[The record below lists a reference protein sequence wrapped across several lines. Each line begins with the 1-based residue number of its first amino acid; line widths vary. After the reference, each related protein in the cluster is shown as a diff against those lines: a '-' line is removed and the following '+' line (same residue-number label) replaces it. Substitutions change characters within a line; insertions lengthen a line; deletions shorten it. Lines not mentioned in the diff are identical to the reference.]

1 MTNYPPSVPFRLYG
15 GSFSKGMVDMVEPAT
30 PLDGLDSSQAEM
42 MEELVLCLDAE
53 DNVIDASSKLATHH
67 GEGILHRAFSVLIF
81 DSQGRLLVQQRS
93 SDKITFPAV
102 WANSCCSH
110 PLDIEG
116 ENDEPIEGVIEAAK
130 RKLQQELGIPRTIT
144 NDWVF
149 HHIGKFEYKCR
160 WDADWVENEIDHVLI
175 VEADCEVNFN
185 RNEIQAIEW
194 VDNSSLSQMME
205 RKGRW
210 KSQII
215 APWFESIY
223 QNFLFSGDFNIEEV
237 VSNPKSEIIR
247 CGTLS
252 VKHPEN
258 SASNVLAALGEHR
271 DIVEDIIQQNLSKI
285 QQDRLRGAMSHL
297 FTGGGKR
304 LRAIMPRLV
313 GDAVGYGHEGHYTL
327 GACIEI
333 IHNFTLVHDDI
344 MDQDPIRR
352 GLDAVHVA
360 YDDATAINAGDAML
374 ALGFEM
380 LADSSNIQD
389 GQLRDV
395 VSAIG
400 EMVRHVAEGQQE
412 DFEFEDRVSV
422 SEDEYISMIAG
433 KTSAMFETCAET
445 GAILAGADTNAV
457 ANMADWG
464 LNLGLCFQIM
474 DDYIDMTSDTET
486 LGKPAGSDIIQ
497 GKRTLIAI
505 HALES
510 GADLPTF
517 RKLFG
522 TESTGSD
529 ELPAAVKELRD
540 NGSIQ
545 YALDRAMEHHRIA
558 HRCLDK
564 LEQTPAVNLLRDM
577 TDFQLVRIN

>member
-1 MTNYPPSVPFRLYG
+1 MVVPS
-15 GSFSKGMVDMVEPAT
+15 T

-42 MEELVLCLDAE
+42 MEELVLCLDSD
-53 DNVIDASSKLATHH
+53 DNVIDSSSKFTTHH

-81 DSQGRLLVQQRS
+81 DSEGRLLVQQRS

-110 PLDIEG
+110 PLDIDG
-116 ENDEPIEGVIEAAK
+116 ENSDPIEGVTEAAR
-130 RKLQQELGIPRTIT
+130 RKLDQELGIPRTIT
-144 NDWVF
+144 DDWKF
-149 HHIGKFEYKCR
+149 HHIGRFEYKCR
-160 WDADWVENEIDHVLI
+160 WDSDWVEHEIDHVLI
-175 VEADCEVNFN
+175 VEADCEVDFN
-185 RNEIQAIEW
+185 RNEIQS
-194 VDNSSLSQMME
+194 VDWLDNDSLIRMME

-210 KSQII
+210 KSQLI
-215 APWFESIY
+215 APWFEAIFN
-223 QNFLFSGDFNIEEV
+223 NFLESGDFTIDAII
-237 VSNPKSEIIR
+237 SNKKSEIIR
-247 CGTLS
+247 CGELS
-252 VKHPEN
+252 VQHPEN
-258 SASNVLAALGEHR
+258 SASNVLAALGQHKEV
-271 DIVEDIIQQNLSKI
+271 VEGIIQENLSKI
-285 QQDRLRGAMSHL
+285 QQERLRGAMSHL

-313 GDAVGYGHEGHYTL
+313 GDAVGNGHQGHYTL

-333 IHNFTLVHDDI
+333 IHNFTLIHDDI

-360 YDDATAINAGDAML
+360 YDDPTAINAGDAML

-380 LADSSNIQD
+380 LADSSHIED
-389 GQLRDV
+389 SQLRHV

-400 EMVRHVAEGQQE
+400 QMVRHVAEGQQE
-412 DFEFEDRVSV
+412 DFEFEERDSV

-445 GAILAGADTNAV
+445 GAILAGADSETV
-457 ANMADWG
+457 ANMANWG

-486 LGKPAGSDIIQ
+486 LGKPAGSDIVQ

-510 GADLPTF
+510 GAELPTF
-517 RKLFG
+517 HKLFG
-522 TESTGSD
+522 TESTDTS
-529 ELPAAVKELRD
+529 ELDIAVQELND

-558 HRCLDK
+558 HGCLDK
-564 LEQTPAVNLLRDM
+564 LEQTPAVDLLRDM

>member
-1 MTNYPPSVPFRLYG
+1 MVVPS
-15 GSFSKGMVDMVEPAT
+15 T

-42 MEELVLCLDAE
+42 MEELVLCLDSD
-53 DNVIDASSKLATHH
+53 DNVIDSSSKFTTHH

-81 DSQGRLLVQQRS
+81 DSEGRLLVQQRS

-110 PLDIEG
+110 PLDIDG
-116 ENDEPIEGVIEAAK
+116 ENDDPIEGVKEAAR
-130 RKLQQELGIPRTIT
+130 RKLDQELGIPRTIT
-144 NDWVF
+144 DDWKF
-149 HHIGKFEYKCR
+149 HHIGRFEYKCR
-160 WDADWVENEIDHVLI
+160 WDSDWVEQEIDHVLI
-175 VEADCEVNFN
+175 VEADCEVDFN
-185 RNEIQAIEW
+185 RNEIQS
-194 VDNSSLSQMME
+194 VDWLDNDSLIRMME

-210 KSQII
+210 KSQLI
-215 APWFESIY
+215 APWFEAIFN
-223 QNFLFSGDFNIEEV
+223 NFLGSGDFTIDGII
-237 VSNPKSEIIR
+237 SNKKSEIIR
-247 CGTLS
+247 CGELS
-252 VKHPEN
+252 VQHPEN
-258 SASNVLAALGEHR
+258 SASNVLAALGQHKEV
-271 DIVEDIIQQNLSKI
+271 VEGIIQENLSKI
-285 QQDRLRGAMSHL
+285 QQERLRGAMSHL

-313 GDAVGYGHEGHYTL
+313 GDAVGNGHQGHYTL

-360 YDDATAINAGDAML
+360 YDDPTAINAGDAML

-380 LADSSNIQD
+380 LADSSHIED
-389 GQLRDV
+389 SQLRHV

-400 EMVRHVAEGQQE
+400 QMVRHVAEGQQE
-412 DFEFEDRVSV
+412 DFEFEERDSV

-445 GAILAGADTNAV
+445 GAILAGADSETV
-457 ANMADWG
+457 ANMANWG

-486 LGKPAGSDIIQ
+486 LGKPAGSDIVQ

-510 GADLPTF
+510 GAELPTF
-517 RKLFG
+517 HKLFG
-522 TESTGSD
+522 TESTDTS
-529 ELPAAVKELRD
+529 ELDIAVQELND

-558 HRCLDK
+558 HGCLDK
-564 LEQTPAVNLLRDM
+564 LEQTPAVDLLRDM

>member
-1 MTNYPPSVPFRLYG
+1 MVVPSTR
-15 GSFSKGMVDMVEPAT
+15 
-30 PLDGLDSSQAEM
+30 LDGLDSSQAEM
-42 MEELVLCLDAE
+42 MEELVLCLDSD
-53 DNVIDASSKLATHH
+53 DNVIDSSSKFTTHH

-81 DSQGRLLVQQRS
+81 DSEGRLLVQQRS

-110 PLDIEG
+110 PLDIVG
-116 ENDEPIEGVIEAAK
+116 ENDDPIEGVKEAAR
-130 RKLQQELGIPRTIT
+130 RKLDQELGIPRTIT
-144 NDWVF
+144 DDWKF
-149 HHIGKFEYKCR
+149 HHIGRFEYKCR
-160 WDADWVENEIDHVLI
+160 WDSDWVEHEIDHVLI
-175 VEADCEVNFN
+175 VEADCEVDFN
-185 RNEIQAIEW
+185 RNEIQS
-194 VDNSSLSQMME
+194 VDWLDNDSLIQMME

-210 KSQII
+210 KSQLI
-215 APWFESIY
+215 APWFEAIFN
-223 QNFLFSGDFNIEEV
+223 NFLGSGDFTIDGII
-237 VSNPKSEIIR
+237 SNKKSEIIR
-247 CGTLS
+247 CGELS
-252 VKHPEN
+252 VQHPEN
-258 SASNVLAALGEHR
+258 SASNVLAALGQHR
-271 DIVEDIIQQNLSKI
+271 DVVEEIIHENLSKI
-285 QQDRLRGAMSHL
+285 QQERLRGAMSHL

-313 GDAVGYGHEGHYTL
+313 GDAVGNGHQGHYTL

-360 YDDATAINAGDAML
+360 YDDPTAINAGDAML

-380 LADSSNIQD
+380 LADSSHIED
-389 GQLRDV
+389 SQLRHV

-400 EMVRHVAEGQQE
+400 QMVRHVAEGQQE
-412 DFEFEDRVSV
+412 DFEFEDRDSV
-422 SEDEYISMIAG
+422 SEEEYISMIAG

-445 GAILAGADTNAV
+445 GAILAGADSETV
-457 ANMADWG
+457 ANMANWG

-486 LGKPAGSDIIQ
+486 LGKPAGSDIVQ

-517 RKLFG
+517 HKLFG
-522 TESTGSD
+522 TESTDTS
-529 ELPAAVKELRD
+529 ELAVAVQELND

-558 HRCLDK
+558 HGCLDK
-564 LEQTPAVNLLRDM
+564 LEQTPAVDLLRDM

>member
-1 MTNYPPSVPFRLYG
+1 MVVPS
-15 GSFSKGMVDMVEPAT
+15 T

-42 MEELVLCLDAE
+42 MEELVLCLDSD
-53 DNVIDASSKLATHH
+53 DNVIDSSSKFTTHH

-81 DSQGRLLVQQRS
+81 DSEGRLLVQQRS

-110 PLDIEG
+110 PLDIDG
-116 ENDEPIEGVIEAAK
+116 ENSDPIEGVTEAAR
-130 RKLQQELGIPRTIT
+130 RKLDQELGIPRTIT
-144 NDWVF
+144 DDWKF
-149 HHIGKFEYKCR
+149 HHIGRFEYKCR
-160 WDADWVENEIDHVLI
+160 WDSDWVEHEIDHVLI
-175 VEADCEVNFN
+175 VEADCEVDFN
-185 RNEIQAIEW
+185 RNEIQS
-194 VDNSSLSQMME
+194 VDWLDNDSLIRMME

-210 KSQII
+210 KSQLI
-215 APWFESIY
+215 APWFEAIFN
-223 QNFLFSGDFNIEEV
+223 NFLRSGDFTIDGII
-237 VSNPKSEIIR
+237 SNNKSEIIR
-247 CGTLS
+247 CGELS
-252 VKHPEN
+252 VQHPEN
-258 SASNVLAALGEHR
+258 SASNVLAALGQHKEV
-271 DIVEDIIQQNLSKI
+271 VEGIIQENLSKI
-285 QQDRLRGAMSHL
+285 QQERLRGAMSHL

-313 GDAVGYGHEGHYTL
+313 GDAVGNGHQGHYTL

-360 YDDATAINAGDAML
+360 YDDPTAINAGDAML

-380 LADSSNIQD
+380 LADSSHIED
-389 GQLRDV
+389 SQLRHV

-400 EMVRHVAEGQQE
+400 QMVRHVAEGQQE
-412 DFEFEDRVSV
+412 DFEFEERDSV

-445 GAILAGADTNAV
+445 GAILAGADSETV
-457 ANMADWG
+457 ANMANWG

-486 LGKPAGSDIIQ
+486 LGKPAGSDIVQ

-510 GADLPTF
+510 GAELPTF
-517 RKLFG
+517 HKLFG
-522 TESTGSD
+522 TESTDTS
-529 ELPAAVKELRD
+529 ELDIAVQELND

-558 HRCLDK
+558 HGCLDK
-564 LEQTPAVNLLRDM
+564 LEQTPAVDLLRDM

>member
-1 MTNYPPSVPFRLYG
+1 MVVPS
-15 GSFSKGMVDMVEPAT
+15 T

-42 MEELVLCLDAE
+42 MEELVLCLDSD
-53 DNVIDASSKLATHH
+53 DNVIDSSSKFTTHH

-81 DSQGRLLVQQRS
+81 DSEGRLLVQQRS

-110 PLDIEG
+110 PLDIDG
-116 ENDEPIEGVIEAAK
+116 ENSDPIEGVKEAAR
-130 RKLQQELGIPRTIT
+130 RKLDQELGIPRTIT
-144 NDWVF
+144 DDWKF
-149 HHIGKFEYKCR
+149 HHIGRFEYKCR
-160 WDADWVENEIDHVLI
+160 WDSDWVEHEIDHVLI
-175 VEADCEVNFN
+175 VEADCEVDFN
-185 RNEIQAIEW
+185 RNEIQS
-194 VDNSSLSQMME
+194 VDWLDNDSLIRMME

-210 KSQII
+210 KSQLI
-215 APWFESIY
+215 APWFEAIFN
-223 QNFLFSGDFNIEEV
+223 NFLGSGDFTIDGII
-237 VSNPKSEIIR
+237 SNKKSEIIR
-247 CGTLS
+247 CGELS
-252 VKHPEN
+252 VQHPEN
-258 SASNVLAALGEHR
+258 SASNVLAALGQHKEV
-271 DIVEDIIQQNLSKI
+271 VEGIIQENLSKI
-285 QQDRLRGAMSHL
+285 QQERLRGAMSHL

-313 GDAVGYGHEGHYTL
+313 GDAVGNGHQGHYTL

-360 YDDATAINAGDAML
+360 YDDPTAINAGDAML

-380 LADSSNIQD
+380 LADSSHIED
-389 GQLRDV
+389 SQLRHV

-400 EMVRHVAEGQQE
+400 QMVRHVAEGQQE
-412 DFEFEDRVSV
+412 DFEFEERDSV

-445 GAILAGADTNAV
+445 GAILAGADSETV
-457 ANMADWG
+457 ANMANWG

-486 LGKPAGSDIIQ
+486 LGKPAGSDIVQ

-510 GADLPTF
+510 GAELPTF
-517 RKLFG
+517 HKLFG
-522 TESTGSD
+522 TESTDTS
-529 ELPAAVKELRD
+529 ELDIAVQELND

-558 HRCLDK
+558 HGCLDK
-564 LEQTPAVNLLRDM
+564 LEQTPAVDLLRDM

>member
-1 MTNYPPSVPFRLYG
+1 MVVPS
-15 GSFSKGMVDMVEPAT
+15 T

-42 MEELVLCLDAE
+42 MEELVLCLDSN
-53 DNVIDASSKLATHH
+53 DNVIDSSSKFTTHH

-81 DSQGRLLVQQRS
+81 DSEGRLLVQQRS

-110 PLDIEG
+110 PLDIDG
-116 ENDEPIEGVIEAAK
+116 ENSDPIEGVKEAAR
-130 RKLQQELGIPRTIT
+130 RKLDQELGIPRTIT
-144 NDWVF
+144 DDWKF
-149 HHIGKFEYKCR
+149 HHIGRFEYKCR
-160 WDADWVENEIDHVLI
+160 WDSDWVEHEIDHVLI
-175 VEADCEVNFN
+175 VEADCEVDFN
-185 RNEIQAIEW
+185 RNEIQS
-194 VDNSSLSQMME
+194 VDWLDNDSLIRMME

-210 KSQII
+210 KSQLI
-215 APWFESIY
+215 APWFEAIFN
-223 QNFLFSGDFNIEEV
+223 NFLESGDFTIDAII
-237 VSNPKSEIIR
+237 SNKKSEIIR
-247 CGTLS
+247 CGELS
-252 VKHPEN
+252 VQHPEN
-258 SASNVLAALGEHR
+258 SASNVLAALGQHKEV
-271 DIVEDIIQQNLSKI
+271 VEGIIQENLSKI
-285 QQDRLRGAMSHL
+285 QQERLRGAMSHL

-313 GDAVGYGHEGHYTL
+313 GDAVGNGHQGHYTL

-360 YDDATAINAGDAML
+360 YDDPTAINAGDAML

-380 LADSSNIQD
+380 LADSSHIED
-389 GQLRDV
+389 SQLRHV

-400 EMVRHVAEGQQE
+400 QMVRHVAEGQQE
-412 DFEFEDRVSV
+412 DFEFEERDSV

-445 GAILAGADTNAV
+445 GAILAGADSETV
-457 ANMADWG
+457 ANMANWG

-486 LGKPAGSDIIQ
+486 LGKPAGSDIVQ

-510 GADLPTF
+510 GAELPTF
-517 RKLFG
+517 HKLFG
-522 TESTGSD
+522 TESTDTS
-529 ELPAAVKELRD
+529 ELDIAVQELND

-558 HRCLDK
+558 HGCLDK
-564 LEQTPAVNLLRDM
+564 LEQTPAVDLLRDM

>member
-1 MTNYPPSVPFRLYG
+1 MVVPS
-15 GSFSKGMVDMVEPAT
+15 T

-42 MEELVLCLDAE
+42 MEELVLCLDSD
-53 DNVIDASSKLATHH
+53 DNVIDSSSKFTTHH

-81 DSQGRLLVQQRS
+81 DSEGRLLVQQRS

-110 PLDIEG
+110 PLDIDG
-116 ENDEPIEGVIEAAK
+116 ENDDPIEGVKEAAR
-130 RKLQQELGIPRTIT
+130 RKLDQELGIPRTIT
-144 NDWVF
+144 DDWKF
-149 HHIGKFEYKCR
+149 HHIGRFEYKCR
-160 WDADWVENEIDHVLI
+160 WDSDWVEHEIDHVLI
-175 VEADCEVNFN
+175 VEADCEVDFN
-185 RNEIQAIEW
+185 RNEIQS
-194 VDNSSLSQMME
+194 VDWLDNDSLIRMME

-210 KSQII
+210 KSQLI
-215 APWFESIY
+215 APWFEAIFN
-223 QNFLFSGDFNIEEV
+223 NFLGSGDFTIDGII
-237 VSNPKSEIIR
+237 SNKKSEIIR
-247 CGTLS
+247 CGELS
-252 VKHPEN
+252 VQHPEN
-258 SASNVLAALGEHR
+258 SASNVLAALGQHKEV
-271 DIVEDIIQQNLSKI
+271 VEGIIQENLSKI
-285 QQDRLRGAMSHL
+285 QQERLRGAMSHL

-313 GDAVGYGHEGHYTL
+313 GDAVGNGHQGHYTL

-360 YDDATAINAGDAML
+360 YDDPTAINAGDAML

-380 LADSSNIQD
+380 LADSSHIED
-389 GQLRDV
+389 SQLRHV

-400 EMVRHVAEGQQE
+400 QMVRHVAEGQQE
-412 DFEFEDRVSV
+412 DFEFEDRDSV

-445 GAILAGADTNAV
+445 GAILAGADIETV
-457 ANMADWG
+457 ANMANWG

-486 LGKPAGSDIIQ
+486 LGKPAGSDIVQ

-510 GADLPTF
+510 GVDLPTF
-517 RKLFG
+517 HKLFG
-522 TESTGSD
+522 TESTDTS
-529 ELPAAVKELRD
+529 ELAVAVQELND

-558 HRCLDK
+558 HGCLDK
-564 LEQTPAVNLLRDM
+564 LEQTPAVDLLRDM

>member
-1 MTNYPPSVPFRLYG
+1 
-15 GSFSKGMVDMVEPAT
+15 MVDTST
-30 PLDGLDSSQAEM
+30 PLDGLDASQAEM
-42 MEELVLCLDAE
+42 MEELVLCLDTD
-53 DNVIDASSKLATHH
+53 DNVIESSSKLTTHY
-67 GEGILHRAFSVLIF
+67 GEGSLHRAFSVLIF
-81 DSQGRLLVQQRS
+81 DSEGNLLVQQRS

-110 PLDIEG
+110 PLDIVG
-116 ENDEPIEGVIEAAK
+116 ENGDPIEGVIEAAR
-130 RKLQQELGIPRTIT
+130 RKLDQELGIEREVT
-144 NDWVF
+144 NNWEF
-149 HHIGKFEYKCR
+149 NHIGRFEYKSR
-160 WDADWVENEIDHVLI
+160 WDAEWIEHEIDHVLI
-175 VEADCEVNFN
+175 VQADCEVNFN
-185 RNEIQAIEW
+185 RNEIQA
-194 VDNSSLSQMME
+194 VDWLSKESLTQMME

-210 KSQII
+210 KSQLI
-215 APWFESIY
+215 APWFEAIY
-223 QNFLFSGDFNIEEV
+223 HNFLNSGNFSIDGII
-237 VSNPKSEIIR
+237 SNKSPEIIR
-247 CGTLS
+247 CGDLP

-271 DIVEDIIQQNLSKI
+271 EIVEKIINENLSKI

-297 FTGGGKR
+297 FIGGGKR

-313 GDAVGYGHEGHYTL
+313 GEAVGNGHQGHYTL

-360 YDDATAINAGDAML
+360 YDDPTAINAGDAML

-380 LADSSNIQD
+380 LADSKHIDDS
-389 GQLRDV
+389 QLRHV

-400 EMVRHVAEGQQE
+400 QMVRNVAEGQQE
-412 DFEFEDRVSV
+412 DFEFEDRESV
-422 SEDEYISMIAG
+422 SEAEYISMIAG

-445 GAILAGADTNAV
+445 GAILAGADSETVN
-457 ANMADWG
+457 NMANWG

-486 LGKPAGSDIIQ
+486 LGKPAGSDIVQ

-517 RKLFG
+517 KKLFG
-522 TESTGSD
+522 TESTDNS
-529 ELPAAVKELRD
+529 ELSTAVQELRN

-558 HRCLDK
+558 HDCLDK
-564 LEQTPAVNLLRDM
+564 LEQTNAVNLLRDM

>member
-1 MTNYPPSVPFRLYG
+1 MVVPS
-15 GSFSKGMVDMVEPAT
+15 T

-42 MEELVLCLDAE
+42 MEELVLCLDSD
-53 DNVIDASSKLATHH
+53 DNVIDSSSKFTTHH

-81 DSQGRLLVQQRS
+81 DSEGRLLVQQRS

-110 PLDIEG
+110 PLDIDG
-116 ENDEPIEGVIEAAK
+116 ENDDPIEGVKEAAR
-130 RKLQQELGIPRTIT
+130 RKLDQELGIPRTIT
-144 NDWVF
+144 NDWKF
-149 HHIGKFEYKCR
+149 HHIGRFEYKCR
-160 WDADWVENEIDHVLI
+160 WDSEWVEHEIDHVLI
-175 VEADCEVNFN
+175 VEADCEVDFN
-185 RNEIQAIEW
+185 RNEIQS
-194 VDNSSLSQMME
+194 VDWLDNDSLIRMME

-210 KSQII
+210 KSQLI
-215 APWFESIY
+215 APWFEAIFN
-223 QNFLFSGDFNIEEV
+223 NFLGSGDFTIDGII
-237 VSNPKSEIIR
+237 SNKKSEIIR
-247 CGTLS
+247 CGELS
-252 VKHPEN
+252 VQHPEN
-258 SASNVLAALGEHR
+258 SASNVLAALGQHKEV
-271 DIVEDIIQQNLSKI
+271 VEGIIQENLSKI
-285 QQDRLRGAMSHL
+285 QQERLRGAMSHL

-313 GDAVGYGHEGHYTL
+313 GDAVGNGHQGHYTL

-360 YDDATAINAGDAML
+360 YDDPTAINAGDAML

-380 LADSSNIQD
+380 LADSSHIED
-389 GQLRDV
+389 SQLRHV

-400 EMVRHVAEGQQE
+400 QMVRHVAEGQQE
-412 DFEFEDRVSV
+412 DFEFEDRDSV

-445 GAILAGADTNAV
+445 GAILAGADIETV
-457 ANMADWG
+457 ANMANWG

-486 LGKPAGSDIIQ
+486 LGKPAGSDIVQ

-517 RKLFG
+517 HKLFG
-522 TESTGSD
+522 TETTDTS
-529 ELPAAVKELRD
+529 ELAVAVQELND

-558 HRCLDK
+558 HGCLDK
-564 LEQTPAVNLLRDM
+564 LEQTPAVDLLRDM

>member
-1 MTNYPPSVPFRLYG
+1 MVVPS
-15 GSFSKGMVDMVEPAT
+15 T

-42 MEELVLCLDAE
+42 MEELVLCLDSD
-53 DNVIDASSKLATHH
+53 DNVIDSSSKFTTHH

-81 DSQGRLLVQQRS
+81 DIEGRLLVQQRS

-110 PLDIEG
+110 PLDIDG
-116 ENDEPIEGVIEAAK
+116 ENSDPIEGVTEAAR
-130 RKLQQELGIPRTIT
+130 RKLDQELGIPKTIT
-144 NDWVF
+144 DDWKF
-149 HHIGKFEYKCR
+149 HHIGRFEYKCR
-160 WDADWVENEIDHVLI
+160 WDSDWVEHEIDHVLI
-175 VEADCEVNFN
+175 VEADCEVDFN
-185 RNEIQAIEW
+185 RNEIQSIDW
-194 VDNSSLSQMME
+194 LDNDSLIRMME

-210 KSQII
+210 KSQLI
-215 APWFESIY
+215 APWFEAIFN
-223 QNFLFSGDFNIEEV
+223 NFLGSGDFTIDGII
-237 VSNPKSEIIR
+237 SNKKSEIIR
-247 CGTLS
+247 CGELS
-252 VKHPEN
+252 VQHPEN
-258 SASNVLAALGEHR
+258 SASNVLAALGQHR
-271 DIVEDIIQQNLSKI
+271 DVVEEIIHENLSKI
-285 QQDRLRGAMSHL
+285 QQERLRGAMSHL

-313 GDAVGYGHEGHYTL
+313 GDAVGNGHQGHYTL

-360 YDDATAINAGDAML
+360 YDDPTAINAGDAML

-380 LADSSNIQD
+380 LADSSHIED
-389 GQLRDV
+389 SQLRHV

-400 EMVRHVAEGQQE
+400 QMVRHVAEGQQE
-412 DFEFEDRVSV
+412 DFEFEERDSV

-445 GAILAGADTNAV
+445 GAILAGADSETV
-457 ANMADWG
+457 ANMANWG

-486 LGKPAGSDIIQ
+486 LGKPAGSDIVQ

-510 GADLPTF
+510 GAELPTF
-517 RKLFG
+517 HKLFG
-522 TESTGSD
+522 TESTDTS
-529 ELPAAVKELRD
+529 ELDIAVQELND

-558 HRCLDK
+558 HGCLDK
-564 LEQTPAVNLLRDM
+564 LEQTPAVDLLRDM

>member
-1 MTNYPPSVPFRLYG
+1 MVVPS
-15 GSFSKGMVDMVEPAT
+15 T

-42 MEELVLCLDAE
+42 MEELVLCLDSD
-53 DNVIDASSKLATHH
+53 DNVIDSSSKFTTHH

-81 DSQGRLLVQQRS
+81 DSEGRLLVQQRS

-110 PLDIEG
+110 PLDIDG
-116 ENDEPIEGVIEAAK
+116 ENTDPIEGVKEAAR
-130 RKLQQELGIPRTIT
+130 RKLDQELGIPRTIT
-144 NDWVF
+144 DDWKF
-149 HHIGKFEYKCR
+149 HHIGRFEYKCR
-160 WDADWVENEIDHVLI
+160 WDSDWVEQEIDHVLI
-175 VEADCEVNFN
+175 VEADCEVDFN
-185 RNEIQAIEW
+185 RNEIQS
-194 VDNSSLSQMME
+194 VDWLDNDSLIRMME

-210 KSQII
+210 KSQLI
-215 APWFESIY
+215 APWFEAIFN
-223 QNFLFSGDFNIEEV
+223 NFLGSGDFTIDGII
-237 VSNPKSEIIR
+237 SNKKSEIIR
-247 CGTLS
+247 CGELS
-252 VKHPEN
+252 VQHPEN
-258 SASNVLAALGEHR
+258 SASNVLAALGQHR
-271 DIVEDIIQQNLSKI
+271 DVVEEIIHENLSKI
-285 QQDRLRGAMSHL
+285 HQERLRGAMSHL

-313 GDAVGYGHEGHYTL
+313 GDAVGNGHQGHYTL

-360 YDDATAINAGDAML
+360 YDDPTAINAGDAML

-380 LADSSNIQD
+380 LADSSHIED
-389 GQLRDV
+389 SQLRHV

-400 EMVRHVAEGQQE
+400 QMVRHVAEGQQE
-412 DFEFEDRVSV
+412 DFEFEERDSV

-445 GAILAGADTNAV
+445 GAILAGADSETV
-457 ANMADWG
+457 TNMANWG

-486 LGKPAGSDIIQ
+486 LGKPAGSDIVQ

-517 RKLFG
+517 HKLFG
-522 TESTGSD
+522 TESTDTS
-529 ELPAAVKELRD
+529 ELAVAVQELND

-558 HRCLDK
+558 HGCLDK
-564 LEQTPAVNLLRDM
+564 LEQTPAVDLLRDM

>member
-1 MTNYPPSVPFRLYG
+1 MVVPS
-15 GSFSKGMVDMVEPAT
+15 T

-42 MEELVLCLDAE
+42 MEELVLCLDSD
-53 DNVIDASSKLATHH
+53 DNVIDSSSKFTTHH

-81 DSQGRLLVQQRS
+81 DSEGRLLVQQRS

-110 PLDIEG
+110 PLDIDG
-116 ENDEPIEGVIEAAK
+116 ENDDPTEGVKEAAR
-130 RKLQQELGIPRTIT
+130 RKLDQELGIPRTIT
-144 NDWVF
+144 NDWKF
-149 HHIGKFEYKCR
+149 NHIGRFEYKCR
-160 WDADWVENEIDHVLI
+160 WDSDWVEHEIDHVLI
-175 VEADCEVNFN
+175 VEADCEVDLN
-185 RNEIQAIEW
+185 RNEIQS
-194 VDNSSLSQMME
+194 VDWLDNDSLIQMME

-210 KSQII
+210 KSQLI
-215 APWFESIY
+215 APWFEAIFN
-223 QNFLFSGDFNIEEV
+223 NFLRSGDFNIDGII
-237 VSNPKSEIIR
+237 SNNKSEIIR
-247 CGTLS
+247 CGELS
-252 VKHPEN
+252 VQHPEN
-258 SASNVLAALGEHR
+258 SASNVLAALGQHR
-271 DIVEDIIQQNLSKI
+271 DVVEEIIHENLSKI
-285 QQDRLRGAMSHL
+285 QQERLRGAMSHL

-313 GDAVGYGHEGHYTL
+313 GDAVGNGHQGHYTL

-360 YDDATAINAGDAML
+360 YDDPTAINAGDAML

-380 LADSSNIQD
+380 LADSTNIQD
-389 GQLRDV
+389 SQLRHV

-400 EMVRHVAEGQQE
+400 QMVRNVAEGQQE
-412 DFEFEDRVSV
+412 DFEFEDRDSV
-422 SEDEYISMIAG
+422 SEEEYISMIAG

-445 GAILAGADTNAV
+445 GAILAGADSETV
-457 ANMADWG
+457 ANMANWG

-486 LGKPAGSDIIQ
+486 LGKPAGSDIVQ

-517 RKLFG
+517 HKLFG
-522 TESTGSD
+522 TESTDTS
-529 ELPAAVKELRD
+529 ELAVAVQELND

-545 YALDRAMEHHRIA
+545 YALDRAMEHHRMA
-558 HRCLDK
+558 HGCLDK
-564 LEQTPAVNLLRDM
+564 LDQTPAVDLLRDM

>member
-1 MTNYPPSVPFRLYG
+1 
-15 GSFSKGMVDMVEPAT
+15 MVDTST
-30 PLDGLDSSQAEM
+30 PLDGLDASQAEM
-42 MEELVLCLDAE
+42 MEELVLCLDTD
-53 DNVIDASSKLATHH
+53 DNVIESSSKLTTHY
-67 GEGILHRAFSVLIF
+67 GEGSLHRAFSVLIF
-81 DSQGRLLVQQRS
+81 DNEGKLLVQQRS

-110 PLDIEG
+110 PLDIVG
-116 ENDEPIEGVIEAAK
+116 ENGDPIEGVIEAAR
-130 RKLQQELGIPRTIT
+130 RKLDQELGIEREVT
-144 NDWVF
+144 NNWEF
-149 HHIGKFEYKCR
+149 NHIGRFEYKSR
-160 WDADWVENEIDHVLI
+160 WDAEWIEHEIDHVLI
-175 VEADCEVNFN
+175 VQADCEVNFN
-185 RNEIQAIEW
+185 RNEIQA
-194 VDNSSLSQMME
+194 VDWLSKESLTQMME

-210 KSQII
+210 KSQLI
-215 APWFESIY
+215 APWFEAIY
-223 QNFLFSGDFNIEEV
+223 HNFLNSGNFSIDGII
-237 VSNPKSEIIR
+237 SNQSPEIIR
-247 CGTLS
+247 CGDLP

-271 DIVEDIIQQNLSKI
+271 EIVEKIINENLSKI

-313 GDAVGYGHEGHYTL
+313 GEAVGNGHQGHYTL

-360 YDDATAINAGDAML
+360 YDDPTAINAGDAML

-380 LADSSNIQD
+380 LADSEHIDDS
-389 GQLRDV
+389 QLRHV

-400 EMVRHVAEGQQE
+400 QMVRNVAEGQQE
-412 DFEFEDRVSV
+412 DFEFEDRESV
-422 SEDEYISMIAG
+422 SEAEYISMIAG

-445 GAILAGADTNAV
+445 GAILAGGDRETVN
-457 ANMADWG
+457 NMANWG

-486 LGKPAGSDIIQ
+486 LGKPAGSDIVQ

-510 GADLPTF
+510 CADLPTF
-517 RKLFG
+517 KKLFG
-522 TESTGSD
+522 TESNDNS
-529 ELPAAVKELRD
+529 ELSTAVQELRN

-558 HRCLDK
+558 HDCLDK
-564 LEQTPAVNLLRDM
+564 LEQTDAVNLLRDM

>member
-1 MTNYPPSVPFRLYG
+1 MVVPS
-15 GSFSKGMVDMVEPAT
+15 T

-42 MEELVLCLDAE
+42 MEELVLCLDSD
-53 DNVIDASSKLATHH
+53 DNVIDSSSKFTTHH

-81 DSQGRLLVQQRS
+81 DSEGRLLVQQRS

-110 PLDIEG
+110 PLDIVG
-116 ENDEPIEGVIEAAK
+116 ENDDPIEGVKEAAR
-130 RKLQQELGIPRTIT
+130 RKLDQELGIPRTIT
-144 NDWVF
+144 DDWKF
-149 HHIGKFEYKCR
+149 HHIGRFEYKCR
-160 WDADWVENEIDHVLI
+160 WDSDWVEHEIDHVLI
-175 VEADCEVNFN
+175 VEADCEVDFN
-185 RNEIQAIEW
+185 RNEIQS
-194 VDNSSLSQMME
+194 VDWLDNDSLIQMME

-210 KSQII
+210 KSQLI
-215 APWFESIY
+215 APWFEAIFN
-223 QNFLFSGDFNIEEV
+223 NFLGSGDFTIDGII
-237 VSNPKSEIIR
+237 SNKKSEIIR
-247 CGTLS
+247 CGELS
-252 VKHPEN
+252 VQHPEN
-258 SASNVLAALGEHR
+258 SASNVLAALGQHKEV
-271 DIVEDIIQQNLSKI
+271 VEGIIQENLSKI
-285 QQDRLRGAMSHL
+285 QQERLRGAMSHL

-313 GDAVGYGHEGHYTL
+313 GDAVGNGHQGHYTL

-360 YDDATAINAGDAML
+360 YDDPTAINAGDAML

-380 LADSSNIQD
+380 LADSSHIED
-389 GQLRDV
+389 SQLRHV

-400 EMVRHVAEGQQE
+400 QMVRHVAEGQQE
-412 DFEFEDRVSV
+412 DFEFEDRDSV

-445 GAILAGADTNAV
+445 GAILAGADSETV
-457 ANMADWG
+457 ANMANWG

-486 LGKPAGSDIIQ
+486 LGKPAGSDIVQ

-517 RKLFG
+517 HKLFG
-522 TESTGSD
+522 TESTDTS
-529 ELPAAVKELRD
+529 ELDIAVQELND

-558 HRCLDK
+558 HGCLDK
-564 LEQTPAVNLLRDM
+564 LEQTPAVDLLRDM

>member
-1 MTNYPPSVPFRLYG
+1 
-15 GSFSKGMVDMVEPAT
+15 MVDTST
-30 PLDGLDSSQAEM
+30 PLDGLDASQAEM
-42 MEELVLCLDAE
+42 MEELVLCLDTD
-53 DNVIDASSKLATHH
+53 DNVIESSSKLTTHY
-67 GEGILHRAFSVLIF
+67 GEGSLHRAFSVLIF
-81 DSQGRLLVQQRS
+81 DSEGKLLVQQRS

-110 PLDIEG
+110 PLDIVG
-116 ENDEPIEGVIEAAK
+116 ENGDPIEGVIEAAR
-130 RKLQQELGIPRTIT
+130 RKLDQELGIEREVT
-144 NDWVF
+144 NNWEF
-149 HHIGKFEYKCR
+149 NHIGRFEYKSR
-160 WDADWVENEIDHVLI
+160 WDAEWIEHEIDHVLI
-175 VEADCEVNFN
+175 VQADCEVNFN
-185 RNEIQAIEW
+185 RNEIQA
-194 VDNSSLSQMME
+194 VDWLSKESLTQMME

-210 KSQII
+210 KSQLI
-215 APWFESIY
+215 APWFEAIY
-223 QNFLFSGDFNIEEV
+223 HNFLNSGNFSIDGIM
-237 VSNPKSEIIR
+237 SNKSPEIIR
-247 CGTLS
+247 CGDLP

-271 DIVEDIIQQNLSKI
+271 EIVEKIINENLSKI

-313 GDAVGYGHEGHYTL
+313 GEAVGNGHQGHYTL

-360 YDDATAINAGDAML
+360 YDDPTAINAGDAML

-380 LADSSNIQD
+380 LADSEHIDDS
-389 GQLRDV
+389 QLRHV

-400 EMVRHVAEGQQE
+400 QMVRNVAEGQQE
-412 DFEFEDRVSV
+412 DFEFEDRESV
-422 SEDEYISMIAG
+422 SEAEYISMIAG

-445 GAILAGADTNAV
+445 GAILAGADTETVN
-457 ANMADWG
+457 NMANWG

-486 LGKPAGSDIIQ
+486 LGKPAGSDIVQ

-517 RKLFG
+517 KKLFG
-522 TESTGSD
+522 TESTDNS
-529 ELPAAVKELRD
+529 ELSTAVQELRN

-558 HRCLDK
+558 HDCLDQ
-564 LEQTPAVNLLRDM
+564 LEQTNAVNLLRDM

>member
-1 MTNYPPSVPFRLYG
+1 MVVPS
-15 GSFSKGMVDMVEPAT
+15 T

-42 MEELVLCLDAE
+42 MEELVLCLDSD
-53 DNVIDASSKLATHH
+53 DNVIDSSSKFTTHH

-81 DSQGRLLVQQRS
+81 DSEGRLLVQQRS

-110 PLDIEG
+110 PLDIDG
-116 ENDEPIEGVIEAAK
+116 ENSDPIEGVKEAAR
-130 RKLQQELGIPRTIT
+130 RKLDQELGIPRTIT
-144 NDWVF
+144 DDWKF
-149 HHIGKFEYKCR
+149 HHIGRFEYKCR
-160 WDADWVENEIDHVLI
+160 WDSDWVEHEIDHVLI
-175 VEADCEVNFN
+175 VEADCEVDFN
-185 RNEIQAIEW
+185 RNEIQS
-194 VDNSSLSQMME
+194 VDWLDNDSLIRMME

-210 KSQII
+210 KSQLI
-215 APWFESIY
+215 APWFEAIFN
-223 QNFLFSGDFNIEEV
+223 NFLGSGDFTIDGII
-237 VSNPKSEIIR
+237 SNKKSEIFR
-247 CGTLS
+247 CGELS
-252 VKHPEN
+252 VQHPEN
-258 SASNVLAALGEHR
+258 SASNVLAALGQHKEV
-271 DIVEDIIQQNLSKI
+271 VEGIIQENLSKI
-285 QQDRLRGAMSHL
+285 QQERLRGAMSHL

-313 GDAVGYGHEGHYTL
+313 GDAVGNGHQGHYTL

-360 YDDATAINAGDAML
+360 YDDPTAINAGDAML

-380 LADSSNIQD
+380 LADSSHIED
-389 GQLRDV
+389 SQLRHV

-400 EMVRHVAEGQQE
+400 QMVRHVAEGQQE
-412 DFEFEDRVSV
+412 DFEFEERDSV

-445 GAILAGADTNAV
+445 GAILAGADSETV
-457 ANMADWG
+457 ANMANWG

-486 LGKPAGSDIIQ
+486 LGKPAGSDIVQ

-510 GADLPTF
+510 GAELPTF
-517 RKLFG
+517 HKLFG
-522 TESTGSD
+522 TESTDTS
-529 ELPAAVKELRD
+529 ELDIAVQELND

-558 HRCLDK
+558 HGCLDK
-564 LEQTPAVNLLRDM
+564 LEQTPAVDLLRDM

>member
-1 MTNYPPSVPFRLYG
+1 MVVPS
-15 GSFSKGMVDMVEPAT
+15 T

-42 MEELVLCLDAE
+42 MEELVLCLDSD
-53 DNVIDASSKLATHH
+53 DNVIDSSSKFTTHH

-81 DSQGRLLVQQRS
+81 DSEGRLLVQQRS

-110 PLDIEG
+110 PLDIDG
-116 ENDEPIEGVIEAAK
+116 ENDNPIEGVKEAAK
-130 RKLQQELGIPRTIT
+130 RKLDQELGIPRTIT
-144 NDWVF
+144 NDWKF
-149 HHIGKFEYKCR
+149 NHIGRFEYKCR
-160 WDADWVENEIDHVLI
+160 WDSDWVEHEIDHVLI
-175 VEADCEVNFN
+175 VEADCEVDFN
-185 RNEIQAIEW
+185 RNEIQS
-194 VDNSSLSQMME
+194 VDWLDNDSLIRMME

-210 KSQII
+210 KSQLI
-215 APWFESIY
+215 APWFEAIFN
-223 QNFLFSGDFNIEEV
+223 NFLGSGDFTIDGII
-237 VSNPKSEIIR
+237 SNKKSEIFR
-247 CGTLS
+247 CGELS
-252 VKHPEN
+252 VQHPEN
-258 SASNVLAALGEHR
+258 SASNVLAALGQHKEV
-271 DIVEDIIQQNLSKI
+271 VEGIIQENLSKI
-285 QQDRLRGAMSHL
+285 QQERLRGAMSHL

-313 GDAVGYGHEGHYTL
+313 GDAVGNGHQGHYTL

-360 YDDATAINAGDAML
+360 YDDPTAINAGDAML

-380 LADSSNIQD
+380 LADSSHIED
-389 GQLRDV
+389 SQLRHV

-400 EMVRHVAEGQQE
+400 QMVRHVAEGQQE
-412 DFEFEDRVSV
+412 DFEFEERDSV

-445 GAILAGADTNAV
+445 GAILAGADSETV
-457 ANMADWG
+457 ANMANWG

-486 LGKPAGSDIIQ
+486 LGKPAGSDIVQ

-510 GADLPTF
+510 GAELPTF
-517 RKLFG
+517 HKLFG
-522 TESTGSD
+522 TESTDTS
-529 ELPAAVKELRD
+529 ELDIAVQELND

-558 HRCLDK
+558 HGCLDK
-564 LEQTPAVNLLRDM
+564 LEQTPAVDLLRDM

>member
-1 MTNYPPSVPFRLYG
+1 MVVPS
-15 GSFSKGMVDMVEPAT
+15 T

-42 MEELVLCLDAE
+42 MEELVLCLDSD
-53 DNVIDASSKLATHH
+53 DNVIDSSSKFTTHH

-81 DSQGRLLVQQRS
+81 DSEGRLLVQQRS

-110 PLDIEG
+110 PLDIDG
-116 ENDEPIEGVIEAAK
+116 ENSDPIEGVTEAAR
-130 RKLQQELGIPRTIT
+130 RKLDQELGIPRTIT
-144 NDWVF
+144 DDWKF
-149 HHIGKFEYKCR
+149 HHIGRFEYKCR
-160 WDADWVENEIDHVLI
+160 WDSDWVEHEIDHVLI
-175 VEADCEVNFN
+175 VEADCEVDFN
-185 RNEIQAIEW
+185 RNEIQS
-194 VDNSSLSQMME
+194 VDWLDNDSLIRMME

-210 KSQII
+210 KSQLI
-215 APWFESIY
+215 APWFEAIFN
-223 QNFLFSGDFNIEEV
+223 NFLGSGDFTIDGII
-237 VSNPKSEIIR
+237 SNKKSEIIR
-247 CGTLS
+247 CGELS
-252 VKHPEN
+252 VQHPEN
-258 SASNVLAALGEHR
+258 SASNVLAALGQHKEV
-271 DIVEDIIQQNLSKI
+271 VEGIIQENLSKI
-285 QQDRLRGAMSHL
+285 QQERLRGAMSHL

-313 GDAVGYGHEGHYTL
+313 GDAVGNGHQGHYTL

-360 YDDATAINAGDAML
+360 YDDPTAINAGDAML

-380 LADSSNIQD
+380 LADSSHIED
-389 GQLRDV
+389 SQLRHV

-400 EMVRHVAEGQQE
+400 QMVRHVAEGQQE
-412 DFEFEDRVSV
+412 DFEFEERDSV

-445 GAILAGADTNAV
+445 GAILAGADSETV
-457 ANMADWG
+457 ANMANWG

-486 LGKPAGSDIIQ
+486 LGKPAGSDIVQ

-510 GADLPTF
+510 GAELPTF
-517 RKLFG
+517 HKLFG
-522 TESTGSD
+522 TESTDTS
-529 ELPAAVKELRD
+529 ELDIAVQELND

-558 HRCLDK
+558 HGCLDK
-564 LEQTPAVNLLRDM
+564 LEQTPAVDLLRDM

>member
-1 MTNYPPSVPFRLYG
+1 MVVPS
-15 GSFSKGMVDMVEPAT
+15 T

-42 MEELVLCLDAE
+42 MEELVLCLDSD
-53 DNVIDASSKLATHH
+53 DNVIDSSSKFTTHH

-81 DSQGRLLVQQRS
+81 DSEGRLLVQQRS

-110 PLDIEG
+110 PLDIDG
-116 ENDEPIEGVIEAAK
+116 ENDDPTEGVKEAAR
-130 RKLQQELGIPRTIT
+130 RKLDQELGIPRTIT
-144 NDWVF
+144 NDWKF
-149 HHIGKFEYKCR
+149 NHIGRFEYKCR
-160 WDADWVENEIDHVLI
+160 WDSDWVEHEIDHVLI
-175 VEADCEVNFN
+175 VEADCEVDFN
-185 RNEIQAIEW
+185 RNEIQS
-194 VDNSSLSQMME
+194 VDWLDNDSLIQMME

-210 KSQII
+210 KSQLI
-215 APWFESIY
+215 APWFEAIFN
-223 QNFLFSGDFNIEEV
+223 NFLRSGDFNIDGII
-237 VSNPKSEIIR
+237 SNNKSEIIR
-247 CGTLS
+247 CGELS
-252 VKHPEN
+252 VQHPEN
-258 SASNVLAALGEHR
+258 SASNVLAALGQHR
-271 DIVEDIIQQNLSKI
+271 DVVEEIIHENLSKI
-285 QQDRLRGAMSHL
+285 QQERLRGAMSHL

-313 GDAVGYGHEGHYTL
+313 GDAVGNGHQGHYTL

-360 YDDATAINAGDAML
+360 YDDPTAINAGDAML

-380 LADSSNIQD
+380 LADSTNIQD
-389 GQLRDV
+389 SQLRHV

-400 EMVRHVAEGQQE
+400 QMVRNVAEGQQE
-412 DFEFEDRVSV
+412 DFEFEDRDSV
-422 SEDEYISMIAG
+422 SEEEYISMIAG

-445 GAILAGADTNAV
+445 GAILAGADSETV
-457 ANMADWG
+457 ANMANWG

-486 LGKPAGSDIIQ
+486 LGKPAGSDIVQ

-517 RKLFG
+517 HKLFG
-522 TESTGSD
+522 TESTDTS
-529 ELPAAVKELRD
+529 ELAVAVQELND

-545 YALDRAMEHHRIA
+545 YALDRAMEHHRMA
-558 HRCLDK
+558 HGCLDK
-564 LEQTPAVNLLRDM
+564 LDQTPAVDLLRDM

>member
-1 MTNYPPSVPFRLYG
+1 MVVPS
-15 GSFSKGMVDMVEPAT
+15 T

-42 MEELVLCLDAE
+42 MEELVLCLDSD
-53 DNVIDASSKLATHH
+53 DNVIDSSSKLTTHY
-67 GEGILHRAFSVLIF
+67 GEVSLHRAFSVLIF
-81 DSQGRLLVQQRS
+81 DSEGKLLIQQRS

-110 PLDIEG
+110 PLDIVG
-116 ENDEPIEGVIEAAK
+116 ENGDPIEGVIEAAR
-130 RKLQQELGIPRTIT
+130 RKLDQELGIPRTLT
-144 NDWVF
+144 DSWEF
-149 HHIGKFEYKCR
+149 THIGRFEYKSR
-160 WDADWVENEIDHVLI
+160 WDEEWIEHEIDHVL
-175 VEADCEVNFN
+175 VVQADCEVDFN
-185 RNEIQAIEW
+185 RNEIQA
-194 VDNSSLSQMME
+194 VDWLSKGSLTQMME
-205 RKGRW
+205 RMGRW
-210 KSQII
+210 KSQLI
-215 APWFESIY
+215 APWFEAIY
-223 QNFLFSGDFNIEEV
+223 HNFLNSGDLTIDGIIAKK
-237 VSNPKSEIIR
+237 SSEIIR
-247 CGTLS
+247 CGDLP

-258 SASNVLAALGEHR
+258 SAKNVLAALGVHR
-271 DIVEDIIQQNLSKI
+271 EIVEKIINENLSKI

-297 FTGGGKR
+297 FAGGGKR

-313 GDAVGYGHEGHYTL
+313 GEAVGNGHQGHYTL

-360 YDDATAINAGDAML
+360 YDDPTAINAGDAML

-380 LADSSNIQD
+380 LADSEHIDDS
-389 GQLRDV
+389 QLRHV

-400 EMVRHVAEGQQE
+400 QMVRNVAEGQQE
-412 DFEFEDRVSV
+412 DFEFEDRESV
-422 SEDEYISMIAG
+422 SEAEYISMIAG

-445 GAILAGADTNAV
+445 GAILAGADSETVN
-457 ANMADWG
+457 NMANWG

-486 LGKPAGSDIIQ
+486 LGKPAGSDIVQ

-517 RKLFG
+517 KKLFG
-522 TESTGSD
+522 TESTDNS
-529 ELPAAVKELRD
+529 ELSTAVQELRN

-558 HRCLDK
+558 HDCLDK
-564 LEQTPAVNLLRDM
+564 LEQTNAVNLLRDM

>member
-1 MTNYPPSVPFRLYG
+1 MVVPS
-15 GSFSKGMVDMVEPAT
+15 T

-42 MEELVLCLDAE
+42 MEELVLCLDSD
-53 DNVIDASSKLATHH
+53 DNVIDSSSKFTTHH

-81 DSQGRLLVQQRS
+81 DSEGRLLVQQRS

-110 PLDIEG
+110 PLDIDG
-116 ENDEPIEGVIEAAK
+116 ENSDPIEGVTEAAR
-130 RKLQQELGIPRTIT
+130 RKLDQELGIPRTIT
-144 NDWVF
+144 DDWKF
-149 HHIGKFEYKCR
+149 HHIGRFEYKCR
-160 WDADWVENEIDHVLI
+160 WDSEWVEHEIDHVLI
-175 VEADCEVNFN
+175 VEADCVVDFN
-185 RNEIQAIEW
+185 RNEIQS
-194 VDNSSLSQMME
+194 VDWLDNDSLIRMME

-210 KSQII
+210 KSQLI
-215 APWFESIY
+215 APWFEAIFN
-223 QNFLFSGDFNIEEV
+223 NFLGSGDFTIDGII
-237 VSNPKSEIIR
+237 SNKKSEIIR
-247 CGTLS
+247 CGELS
-252 VKHPEN
+252 VQHPEN
-258 SASNVLAALGEHR
+258 SASNVLAALGQHKEV
-271 DIVEDIIQQNLSKI
+271 VEGIIQENLSKI
-285 QQDRLRGAMSHL
+285 QQERLRGAMSHL

-313 GDAVGYGHEGHYTL
+313 GDAVGNGHQGHYTL

-360 YDDATAINAGDAML
+360 YDDPTAINAGDAML

-380 LADSSNIQD
+380 LADSSHIED
-389 GQLRDV
+389 SQLRHV

-400 EMVRHVAEGQQE
+400 QMVRHVAEGQQE
-412 DFEFEDRVSV
+412 DFEFEERDSV

-445 GAILAGADTNAV
+445 GAILAGADSETV
-457 ANMADWG
+457 ANMANWG

-486 LGKPAGSDIIQ
+486 LGKPAGSDIVQ

-510 GADLPTF
+510 GAELPTF
-517 RKLFG
+517 HKLFG
-522 TESTGSD
+522 TESTDTS
-529 ELPAAVKELRD
+529 ELDIAVQELND

-558 HRCLDK
+558 HGCLDK
-564 LEQTPAVNLLRDM
+564 LEQTPAVDLLRDM

>member
-1 MTNYPPSVPFRLYG
+1 MVVPS
-15 GSFSKGMVDMVEPAT
+15 T

-42 MEELVLCLDAE
+42 MEELVLCLDSD
-53 DNVIDASSKLATHH
+53 DNVIDSSSKFTTHH

-81 DSQGRLLVQQRS
+81 DSEGRLLVQQRS

-110 PLDIEG
+110 PLDIDG
-116 ENDEPIEGVIEAAK
+116 ENSDPIEGVTEAAR
-130 RKLQQELGIPRTIT
+130 RKLDQELGIPRTIT
-144 NDWVF
+144 DDWKF
-149 HHIGKFEYKCR
+149 HHIGRFEYKCR
-160 WDADWVENEIDHVLI
+160 WDSDWVEHEIDHVLI
-175 VEADCEVNFN
+175 VEADCEVDFN
-185 RNEIQAIEW
+185 RNEIQS
-194 VDNSSLSQMME
+194 VDWLDNDSLIRMME

-210 KSQII
+210 KSQLI
-215 APWFESIY
+215 APWFEAIFN
-223 QNFLFSGDFNIEEV
+223 NFLGSGDFTIDAII
-237 VSNPKSEIIR
+237 SNKKSEIIR
-247 CGTLS
+247 CGELS
-252 VKHPEN
+252 VQHPEN
-258 SASNVLAALGEHR
+258 SASNVLAALGQHKEV
-271 DIVEDIIQQNLSKI
+271 VEGIIQENLSKI
-285 QQDRLRGAMSHL
+285 QQERLRGAMSHL

-313 GDAVGYGHEGHYTL
+313 GDAVGNGHQGHYTL

-360 YDDATAINAGDAML
+360 YDDPTAINAGDAML

-380 LADSSNIQD
+380 LADSSHIED
-389 GQLRDV
+389 SQLRHV

-400 EMVRHVAEGQQE
+400 QMVRHVAEGQQE
-412 DFEFEDRVSV
+412 DFEFEERDSV

-445 GAILAGADTNAV
+445 GAILAGADSETV
-457 ANMADWG
+457 ANMANWG

-486 LGKPAGSDIIQ
+486 LGKPAGSDIVQ

-510 GADLPTF
+510 GAELPTF
-517 RKLFG
+517 HKLFG
-522 TESTGSD
+522 TESTDTS
-529 ELPAAVKELRD
+529 ELDIAVQELND

-558 HRCLDK
+558 HGCLDK
-564 LEQTPAVNLLRDM
+564 LEQTPAVDLLRDM

>member
-1 MTNYPPSVPFRLYG
+1 MVVPS
-15 GSFSKGMVDMVEPAT
+15 T

-42 MEELVLCLDAE
+42 MEELVLCLDSD
-53 DNVIDASSKLATHH
+53 DNVIDSSSKFTTHH

-81 DSQGRLLVQQRS
+81 DGEGRLLVQQRS

-110 PLDIEG
+110 PLDIDG
-116 ENDEPIEGVIEAAK
+116 ENFDPIEGVTEAAR
-130 RKLQQELGIPRTIT
+130 RKLDQELGIPRTIT
-144 NDWVF
+144 DDWKF
-149 HHIGKFEYKCR
+149 HHIGRFEYKCR
-160 WDADWVENEIDHVLI
+160 WDSDWVEHEIDHVLI
-175 VEADCEVNFN
+175 VEADCEVDFN
-185 RNEIQAIEW
+185 QNEIQS
-194 VDNSSLSQMME
+194 VDWLDNDSLIRMME

-210 KSQII
+210 KSQLI
-215 APWFESIY
+215 APWFEAIFN
-223 QNFLFSGDFNIEEV
+223 NFLGSGDFTIDGII
-237 VSNPKSEIIR
+237 SNKKSEIIR
-247 CGTLS
+247 CGELS
-252 VKHPEN
+252 VQHPEN
-258 SASNVLAALGEHR
+258 SASNVLAALGQHKE
-271 DIVEDIIQQNLSKI
+271 IVEGIIQENLSKI
-285 QQDRLRGAMSHL
+285 QQERLRGAMSHL

-313 GDAVGYGHEGHYTL
+313 GDAVGNGHQGHYTL

-360 YDDATAINAGDAML
+360 YDDPTAINAGDAML

-380 LADSSNIQD
+380 LADSSHIED
-389 GQLRDV
+389 SQLRHV

-400 EMVRHVAEGQQE
+400 QMVRHVAEGQQE
-412 DFEFEDRVSV
+412 DFEFEERDSV

-445 GAILAGADTNAV
+445 GAILAGADSETV
-457 ANMADWG
+457 ANMANWG

-486 LGKPAGSDIIQ
+486 LGKPAGSDIVQ

-510 GADLPTF
+510 GAELPTF
-517 RKLFG
+517 HKLFG
-522 TESTGSD
+522 TESTDTS
-529 ELPAAVKELRD
+529 ELDIAVQELND

-558 HRCLDK
+558 HGCLDK
-564 LEQTPAVNLLRDM
+564 LEQTPAVDLLRDM

>member
-1 MTNYPPSVPFRLYG
+1 
-15 GSFSKGMVDMVEPAT
+15 MVDTST
-30 PLDGLDSSQAEM
+30 PLDGLDASQAEM
-42 MEELVLCLDAE
+42 MEELVLCLDTD
-53 DNVIDASSKLATHH
+53 DNVIESSSKLTTHY
-67 GEGILHRAFSVLIF
+67 GEGSLHRAFSVLIF
-81 DSQGRLLVQQRS
+81 DSEGKLLVQQRS

-110 PLDIEG
+110 PLDIVG
-116 ENDEPIEGVIEAAK
+116 ENGDPIEGVIEAAR
-130 RKLQQELGIPRTIT
+130 RKLDQELGIQRTVT
-144 NDWVF
+144 NNWKF
-149 HHIGKFEYKCR
+149 NHIGRFEYKSR
-160 WDADWVENEIDHVLI
+160 WDADWIENEIDHVLI
-175 VEADCEVNFN
+175 VQADCEVNFN
-185 RNEIQAIEW
+185 RNEIQA
-194 VDNSSLSQMME
+194 VDWLSKESLTQMME

-215 APWFESIY
+215 APWFEAIY
-223 QNFLFSGDFNIEEV
+223 HNFLNSGNFSIDDII
-237 VSNPKSEIIR
+237 SNKSPEIIR
-247 CGTLS
+247 CGDLP

-271 DIVEDIIQQNLSKI
+271 EIVEKIIDENLSKI

-313 GDAVGYGHEGHYTL
+313 GEAVGNGHQGHYTL

-360 YDDATAINAGDAML
+360 YDDPTAINAGDAML

-380 LADSSNIQD
+380 LADSKHIDDS
-389 GQLRDV
+389 QLRHV

-400 EMVRHVAEGQQE
+400 QMVRNVAEGQQE
-412 DFEFEDRVSV
+412 DFEFEDREFV
-422 SEDEYISMIAG
+422 SEAEYISMIAG

-445 GAILAGADTNAV
+445 GAILAGADREAV
-457 ANMADWG
+457 NNMANWG

-486 LGKPAGSDIIQ
+486 LGKPAGSDIVQ

-517 RKLFG
+517 KKLFG
-522 TESTGSD
+522 TESTDNS
-529 ELPAAVKELRD
+529 ELSTAVQELRN

-558 HRCLDK
+558 HDCLDK
-564 LEQTPAVNLLRDM
+564 LEQTDAVNLLRDM

>member
-1 MTNYPPSVPFRLYG
+1 MVVPS
-15 GSFSKGMVDMVEPAT
+15 T

-42 MEELVLCLDAE
+42 MEELVLCLDSD
-53 DNVIDASSKLATHH
+53 DNVIDSSSKFTTHH

-81 DSQGRLLVQQRS
+81 DSEGRLLVQQRS

-116 ENDEPIEGVIEAAK
+116 ENDDPIEGVKEAAR
-130 RKLQQELGIPRTIT
+130 RKLDQELGIPRTIT
-144 NDWVF
+144 NDWKF
-149 HHIGKFEYKCR
+149 NHIGRFEYKCR
-160 WDADWVENEIDHVLI
+160 WDSDWVEQEIDHVLI
-175 VEADCEVNFN
+175 VEADCEVDFN
-185 RNEIQAIEW
+185 RNEIQS
-194 VDNSSLSQMME
+194 VDWLDNDSLIQMMK

-210 KSQII
+210 KSQLI
-215 APWFESIY
+215 APWFEAIFY
-223 QNFLFSGDFNIEEV
+223 NFLGSGDLTVDGII
-237 VSNPKSEIIR
+237 SNKKSEIIR
-247 CGTLS
+247 CGELS
-252 VKHPEN
+252 VQHPEN
-258 SASNVLAALGEHR
+258 SASNVLAALGQHR
-271 DIVEDIIQQNLSKI
+271 DVVEEIIHENLSKI
-285 QQDRLRGAMSHL
+285 QQERLRGAMSHL

-313 GDAVGYGHEGHYTL
+313 GDAVGNGHQGHYTL

-360 YDDATAINAGDAML
+360 YDDPTAINAGDAML

-380 LADSSNIQD
+380 LADSSHIQD
-389 GQLRDV
+389 SQLRHV

-400 EMVRHVAEGQQE
+400 QMVRHVAEGQQE
-412 DFEFEDRVSV
+412 DFEFEERDSV

-445 GAILAGADTNAV
+445 GAILAGADSETV
-457 ANMADWG
+457 ANMANWG

-486 LGKPAGSDIIQ
+486 LGKPAGSDIVQ

-517 RKLFG
+517 HKLFG
-522 TESTGSD
+522 TESTDTS
-529 ELPAAVKELRD
+529 ELAVAVQELND

-558 HRCLDK
+558 HGCLDK
-564 LEQTPAVNLLRDM
+564 LEQTPAVDLLRDM

>member
-1 MTNYPPSVPFRLYG
+1 MVVPS
-15 GSFSKGMVDMVEPAT
+15 T

-42 MEELVLCLDAE
+42 MEELVLCLDSD
-53 DNVIDASSKLATHH
+53 DNVIDSSSKFTTHH

-81 DSQGRLLVQQRS
+81 DSEGRLLVQQRS

-110 PLDIEG
+110 PLDIDG
-116 ENDEPIEGVIEAAK
+116 ENDDPIEGVKEAAR
-130 RKLQQELGIPRTIT
+130 RKLDQELGIPRTIT
-144 NDWVF
+144 NDWKF
-149 HHIGKFEYKCR
+149 HHIGRFEYKCR
-160 WDADWVENEIDHVLI
+160 WDSEWVEHEIDHVLI
-175 VEADCEVNFN
+175 VEADCEVDFN
-185 RNEIQAIEW
+185 RNEIQS
-194 VDNSSLSQMME
+194 VDWLDNDSLIQMME
-205 RKGRW
+205 RNGRW
-210 KSQII
+210 KSQLI
-215 APWFESIY
+215 APWFEAIFN
-223 QNFLFSGDFNIEEV
+223 NFLGSGDFTIDGII
-237 VSNPKSEIIR
+237 SNKKSEIIR
-247 CGTLS
+247 CGELS
-252 VKHPEN
+252 VQHPEN
-258 SASNVLAALGEHR
+258 SASNVLAALGQHKEV
-271 DIVEDIIQQNLSKI
+271 VEGIIQENLSKI
-285 QQDRLRGAMSHL
+285 QQERLRGAMSHL

-313 GDAVGYGHEGHYTL
+313 GDAVGNGHQGHYTL

-360 YDDATAINAGDAML
+360 YDDPTAINAGDAML

-380 LADSSNIQD
+380 LADSSHIED
-389 GQLRDV
+389 SQLRHV

-400 EMVRHVAEGQQE
+400 QMVRHVAEGQQE
-412 DFEFEDRVSV
+412 DFEFEDRDSV
-422 SEDEYISMIAG
+422 SEEEYISMIAG

-445 GAILAGADTNAV
+445 GAILAGADSETV
-457 ANMADWG
+457 ANMANWG

-486 LGKPAGSDIIQ
+486 LGKPAGSDIVQ

-517 RKLFG
+517 HKLFG
-522 TESTGSD
+522 TESTDTS
-529 ELPAAVKELRD
+529 ELAVAVQELND

-558 HRCLDK
+558 HGCLDK
-564 LEQTPAVNLLRDM
+564 LEQTPAVDLLRDM

>member
-1 MTNYPPSVPFRLYG
+1 MVVPS
-15 GSFSKGMVDMVEPAT
+15 T

-42 MEELVLCLDAE
+42 MEELVLCLDSD
-53 DNVIDASSKLATHH
+53 DNVIDSSSKFTTHH

-81 DSQGRLLVQQRS
+81 DSEGRLLVQQRS

-110 PLDIEG
+110 PLDIDG
-116 ENDEPIEGVIEAAK
+116 ENSDPIEGVTEAAR
-130 RKLQQELGIPRTIT
+130 RKLDQELGIPRTIT
-144 NDWVF
+144 DDWKF
-149 HHIGKFEYKCR
+149 HHIGRFEYKCR
-160 WDADWVENEIDHVLI
+160 WDSDWVEHEIDHVLI
-175 VEADCEVNFN
+175 VEADCEVDFN
-185 RNEIQAIEW
+185 RNEIQS
-194 VDNSSLSQMME
+194 VDWLDNDSLIRMME

-210 KSQII
+210 KSQLI
-215 APWFESIY
+215 APWFEAIFN
-223 QNFLFSGDFNIEEV
+223 NFLESGDFTIDAII
-237 VSNPKSEIIR
+237 SNKKSEIIR
-247 CGTLS
+247 CGELS
-252 VKHPEN
+252 VQHPEN
-258 SASNVLAALGEHR
+258 SASNVLAALGQHR
-271 DIVEDIIQQNLSKI
+271 EVVEEIIHENLSKI
-285 QQDRLRGAMSHL
+285 QQERLRGAMSHL

-313 GDAVGYGHEGHYTL
+313 GDAVGNGHQGHYTL

-360 YDDATAINAGDAML
+360 YDDPTAINAGDAML

-380 LADSSNIQD
+380 LADSSHIED
-389 GQLRDV
+389 SQLRHV

-400 EMVRHVAEGQQE
+400 QMVRHVAEGQQE
-412 DFEFEDRVSV
+412 DFEFEERDSV

-445 GAILAGADTNAV
+445 GAILAGADSETV
-457 ANMADWG
+457 ANMANWG

-486 LGKPAGSDIIQ
+486 LGKPAGSDIVQ

-510 GADLPTF
+510 GAELPTF
-517 RKLFG
+517 HKLFG
-522 TESTGSD
+522 TESTDTS
-529 ELPAAVKELRD
+529 ELDIAVQELND

-558 HRCLDK
+558 HGCLDK
-564 LEQTPAVNLLRDM
+564 LEQTPAVDLLRDM

>member
-1 MTNYPPSVPFRLYG
+1 MVVPS
-15 GSFSKGMVDMVEPAT
+15 T

-42 MEELVLCLDAE
+42 MEELVLCLDSD
-53 DNVIDASSKLATHH
+53 DNVIDSSSKFTTHH

-81 DSQGRLLVQQRS
+81 DIEGRLLVQQRS

-110 PLDIEG
+110 PLDIDG
-116 ENDEPIEGVIEAAK
+116 ENDNPIEGVKEAAR
-130 RKLQQELGIPRTIT
+130 RKLDQELGIPRTIT
-144 NDWVF
+144 DDWKF
-149 HHIGKFEYKCR
+149 NHIGRFEYKCR
-160 WDADWVENEIDHVLI
+160 WDSDWVEHEIDHVLI
-175 VEADCEVNFN
+175 VEADCEVDFN
-185 RNEIQAIEW
+185 RNEIQS
-194 VDNSSLSQMME
+194 VDWLDNDSLIRMME

-210 KSQII
+210 KSQLI
-215 APWFESIY
+215 APWFEAIFN
-223 QNFLFSGDFNIEEV
+223 NFLGSGDFTIDGII
-237 VSNPKSEIIR
+237 SNKKSEIIR
-247 CGTLS
+247 CGELS
-252 VKHPEN
+252 VQHPEN
-258 SASNVLAALGEHR
+258 SASNVLAALGQHKEV
-271 DIVEDIIQQNLSKI
+271 VEGIIQENLSKI
-285 QQDRLRGAMSHL
+285 QQERLRGAMSHL

-313 GDAVGYGHEGHYTL
+313 GDAVGNGHQGHYTL

-360 YDDATAINAGDAML
+360 YDDPTAINAGDAML

-380 LADSSNIQD
+380 LADSSHIED
-389 GQLRDV
+389 SQLRHV

-400 EMVRHVAEGQQE
+400 QMVRHVAEGQQE
-412 DFEFEDRVSV
+412 DFEFEERDSV

-445 GAILAGADTNAV
+445 GAILAGADSETV
-457 ANMADWG
+457 ANMANWG

-486 LGKPAGSDIIQ
+486 LGKPAGSDIVQ

-510 GADLPTF
+510 GAELPTF
-517 RKLFG
+517 HKLFG
-522 TESTGSD
+522 TESTDTS
-529 ELPAAVKELRD
+529 ELDIAVQELND

-558 HRCLDK
+558 HGCLDK
-564 LEQTPAVNLLRDM
+564 LEQTPAVDLLRDM